1 MIVFRVSLSFDPMKK
16 NTEIAISD
24 LYFSEKSDYSE
35 ENISDNENF
44 RSTILQPFQF
54 EPEQKKFVVMRARRK
69 KLNIF
74 TFSCRSITYQNRKSR
89 LAQIRTLKSY
99 VREIDCPCC
108 REVDAL
114 LIASAKILQRKGS
127 ILPSNFYGQLPD
139 YQSQV
144 LALSTQQITS
154 SFCSECS

>member
-1 MIVFRVSLSFDPMKK
+1 MYLVLQYFWDRGPSVEEHKHPINSMIVFRVSLSFDPMKK

-74 TFSCRSITYQNRKSR
+74 TFSCRSITY
-89 LAQIRTLKSY
+89 
-99 VREIDCPCC
+99 
-108 REVDAL
+108 
-114 LIASAKILQRKGS
+114 
-127 ILPSNFYGQLPD
+127 
-139 YQSQV
+139 
-144 LALSTQQITS
+144 
-154 SFCSECS
+154 

>member
-1 MIVFRVSLSFDPMKK
+1 MYLVLQYFGDRGPSVEEHKHPINSMIVFRVSLSSDPMKK

-74 TFSCRSITYQNRKSR
+74 TFSCRSITY
-89 LAQIRTLKSY
+89 
-99 VREIDCPCC
+99 
-108 REVDAL
+108 
-114 LIASAKILQRKGS
+114 
-127 ILPSNFYGQLPD
+127 
-139 YQSQV
+139 
-144 LALSTQQITS
+144 
-154 SFCSECS
+154 

>member
-1 MIVFRVSLSFDPMKK
+1 MYLVLQYFWDRGPSVEEHKHPINSMIVFRVSLSFDPMKK

-69 KLNIF
+69 KLNIH
-74 TFSCRSITYQNRKSR
+74 I
-89 LAQIRTLKSY
+89 
-99 VREIDCPCC
+99 
-108 REVDAL
+108 
-114 LIASAKILQRKGS
+114 
-127 ILPSNFYGQLPD
+127 QLPV
-139 YQSQV
+139 YYI
-144 LALSTQQITS
+144 L
-154 SFCSECS
+154 E